1 MKDIVSVFNDYV
13 ANFDLKEKAIALK
26 QGHSIA
32 VMDLMGELAFR
43 LELSIEDIKLA
54 RLIGLLHDI
63 GRFPQWEQ
71 YKTFEDA
78 KSIDHADAS
87 ADYLFKEGHIRDF
100 IDTDEYD
107 SIIEKAIRNHNKYK
121 IEDGLN
127 ERELLFSKMIR
138 DTDKIDIFKQL
149 AIKYDMKFNANEVTT
164 EVLEAIKNES
174 MVTNTDAKTET
185 DDTLRTLGF
194 VFDIN
199 FNESYD
205 LLVSTDN
212 FDFFLSCVDVSEDSE
227 KLWRKIKEI
236 CFDKI
241 NRGVE

>member
-13 ANFDLKEKAIALK
+13 ANFDLNDKSITLKKE
-26 QGHSIA
+26 HSIA

-43 LELSIEDIKLA
+43 LGLPSDDISLA

-63 GRFPQWEQ
+63 GRFPQWTK
-71 YKTFEDA
+71 YKTFEDS
-78 KSIDHADAS
+78 KSIDHAEAS

-100 IDTDEYD
+100 IENNEYD
-107 SIIEKAIRNHNKYK
+107 SIIEKAIRNHNKFE
-121 IEDGLN
+121 IEKGLS

-138 DTDKIDIFKQL
+138 DTDKIDIFKQM
-149 AIKYDMKFNANEVTT
+149 AIKYNIEFNANEVTT
-164 EVLEAIKNES
+164 EVLEAFKNENMILNVS
-174 MVTNTDAKTET
+174 AKTKT
-185 DDTLRTLGF
+185 DTNLRTLAF
-194 VFDIN
+194 IFDIN

-205 LLVSTDN
+205 LLVETDN
-212 FDFFLSCVDVSEDSE
+212 FDLYLSVVDVSEDSE
-227 KLWRKIKEI
+227 KLWKKIKEI